1 MKKYGLVVEYNDVVF
16 VDEEIEAE
24 DIDAATEIAVSEYN
38 TGTIMT
44 LNGNDIEFSD
54 AGRLKIKIKGEKNG
68 CVNID
73 FIKDDGRSMLP
84 TRHSC

>member
-1 MKKYGLVVEYNDVVF
+1 MKKYGLVVKYNDFVF

-24 DIDAATEIAVSEYN
+24 DIDAATEIAASEYN
-38 TGTIMT
+38 TGTIIT
-44 LNGNDIEFSD
+44 LNGNDIEFSE
-54 AGRLKIKIKGEKNG
+54 AEKLKIKIKGEKDR

-73 FIKDDGRSMLP
+73 FIKDDGRSMLT